1 MKQERAAGGSQAS
14 RSRLGVLV
22 VSIDPNGPSARA
34 GILVGDIVTAWNGK
48 PIERV
53 REIMRLLGPESI
65 GSNVDLAL
73 IRGGAPT
80 ALRVVIGE
88 RPVA

>member
-1 MKQERAAGGSQAS
+1 MR
-14 RSRLGVLV
+14 
-22 VSIDPNGPSARA
+22 IDSNGPSARA
-34 GILVGDIVTAWNGK
+34 GMLVGDIVTAWNGK

-53 REIMRLLGPESI
+53 REVMRLLGPESI
-65 GSNVDLAL
+65 GSTVDLGL
-73 IRGGAPT
+73 IRGGAST